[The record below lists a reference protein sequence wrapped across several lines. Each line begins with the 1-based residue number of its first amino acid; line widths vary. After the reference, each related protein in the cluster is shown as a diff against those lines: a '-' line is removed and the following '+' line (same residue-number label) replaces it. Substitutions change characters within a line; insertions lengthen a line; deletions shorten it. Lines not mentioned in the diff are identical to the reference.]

1 MNQEEIYMK
10 RCIQLA
16 KNGLYSTSP
25 NPMVGAVIVHQ
36 GKIIGEG
43 YHIRCGGP
51 HAEVH
56 AIRSVKQQE
65 LLREST
71 IYVSLEPCSHYGKTP
86 PCADLIIEKQ
96 IPKVVIG
103 CIDPF
108 AQVAGRGVQKLQQA
122 GIEVVTGICE
132 EECKELNRRFF
143 TFHQAKRPYITLK
156 WAQSADGFMDRCRIH
171 GDGNLPVRLSTPE
184 SLIDVHKLRS
194 QHEAILVGYQ
204 TALLD
209 NPSLDVRL
217 WPGKS
222 PIRLVVDPND
232 ELPDNLKLFYKE
244 GRTRHYIRTD
254 KQHPRANPMN
264 ITTPVPLKSDK
275 PILPQ
280 IMNDLYQCGIQS
292 LLVEGGAKTLESF
305 LNADL
310 WDCIRIEQAP
320 ELLRKGVRVPDPL
333 RLLSEQNLKIKTE
346 AVGKNIITYISRPFI

>member
-1 MNQEEIYMK
+1 MNKEEFYMK

-16 KNGLYSTSP
+16 KNGLYTTSP
-25 NPMVGAVIVHQ
+25 NPMVGAVIVHE

-86 PCADLIIEKQ
+86 PCADLIIEKK

-103 CIDPF
+103 CTDPF
-108 AQVAGRGVQKLQQA
+108 AKVAGRGIQKLQQA
-122 GIEVVTGICE
+122 GIEVITGVCE
-132 EECKELNRRFF
+132 EECKKLNKRFF

-156 WAQSADGFMDRCRIH
+156 WAQSADGFMDRHRIP

-194 QHEAILVGYQ
+194 QHEAILIGYQ

-217 WPGKS
+217 WPGKN
-222 PIRLVVDPND
+222 PMRLVIDPNN
-232 ELPDNLKLFYKE
+232 ELPDTLRLFHKE
-244 GRTRHYIRTD
+244 GCTRHYIRAD
-254 KQHPRANPMN
+254 KQRQRPIPSD
-264 ITTPVPLKSDK
+264 ITTPI
-275 PILPQ
+275 PIKTDSPVLPQ
-280 IMNDLYQCGIQS
+280 IMDDLYQCGIQS
-292 LLVEGGAKTLESF
+292 LLVEGGAKTLQAF
-305 LNADL
+305 INANL
-310 WDCIRIEQAP
+310 WDSIRIEQAP
-320 ELLRKGVRVPDPL
+320 ERLGDGVGSPNIH
-333 RLLSEQNLKIKTE
+333 RLLSDQNLKIETE
-346 AVGKNIITYISRPFI
+346 HIGKNIITYISRPFI